1 MRVRPLNKIELDLEN
16 EMIWKVDGKM
26 VIDMKDD
33 KGEVHKYDACF
44 GPEARAN
51 ARARCCRLVPE
62 CAFRCFVRG
71 VPARLSVSVCAR
83 ARLAVWR
90 S

>member
-1 MRVRPLNKIELDLEN
+1 
-16 EMIWKVDGKM
+16 MIWKVDGKM